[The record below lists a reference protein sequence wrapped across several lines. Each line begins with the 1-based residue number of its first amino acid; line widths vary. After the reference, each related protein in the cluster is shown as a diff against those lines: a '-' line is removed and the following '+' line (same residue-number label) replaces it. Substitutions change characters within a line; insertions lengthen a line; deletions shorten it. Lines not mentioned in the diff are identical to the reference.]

1 MKKEIKGLGDLVEA
15 VTEVTGIKTVV
26 EKTTELL
33 GIEDCGCNRRKE
45 EWNKLVPFK
54 NEPSNQFQDVDN
66 FKEGKYLVLNNF
78 VFTFDK
84 KSYCYQKNDKIYI
97 KEEDPTFNT
106 LKTFF
111 QLGIIVKLNGSEISN
126 K

>member
-26 EKTTELL
+26 DTISEVTGTP
-33 GIEDCGCNRRKE
+33 CGCERRQE
-45 EWNKLVPFK
+45 ILNKLVPFK
-54 NEPSNQFQDVDN
+54 NETSNQFQDVDN

-111 QLGIIVKLNGSEISN
+111 QLGIIVKLNGSEIVSN
-126 K
+126 